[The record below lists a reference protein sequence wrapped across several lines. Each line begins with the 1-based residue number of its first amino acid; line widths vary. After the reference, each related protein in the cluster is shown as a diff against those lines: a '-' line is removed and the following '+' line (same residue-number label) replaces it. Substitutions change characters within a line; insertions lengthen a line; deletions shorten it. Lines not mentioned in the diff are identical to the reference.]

1 MEIKIMAP
9 VEGQPLPPIEWN
21 FEAVKQWVEDGLAR
35 YEGIVYDD
43 SRIAE
48 AKKDRATLNKLA
60 QAIDGKRRDVKRLY
74 LEPYEAFEVQAKELT
89 GMIKDRVS
97 GIDAQIKDYEA
108 AKKAE
113 KLERIKAECYEPMI
127 GKLAELVPYDRLH
140 EPRWLNA
147 TCSMNE
153 IADAMARKVI
163 DINAGLD
170 ALGCLDLPANIVEQC
185 RATFLKDFNLAAAL
199 AEAEN
204 LKKQADSLKRW
215 EAEKAAAEPA
225 ETRRADAEEMARVV
239 YGTALYNSTEA
250 QRAVMWC
257 IINRVE
263 SPLYPD
269 TVVEV
274 CQQPSQWMGYS
285 ADTPV
290 LGQLYDLAVEVLE
303 AWENGGARNLPEGC
317 LWFDWNGNEAI
328 TFRTAFD
335 SSGNDWRVE

>member
-21 FEAVKQWVEDGLAR
+21 FEAVRQWVEDGLAR
-35 YEGIVYDD
+35 YEGVVYDD

-60 QAIDGKRRDVKRLY
+60 QAIDSKRRDVKKLY

-140 EPRWLNA
+140 EARWLNA
-147 TCSMNE
+147 TC
-153 IADAMARKVI
+153 AMATVAAELSEKIVG
-163 DINAGLD
+163 INAGLS
-170 ALGCLDLPANIVEQC
+170 ALGGLDLPASVVEQC
-185 RATFLKDFNLAAAL
+185 RATFLKDYNLAAAL
-199 AEAEN
+199 AEAET

-215 EAEKAAAEPA
+215 EAEKAAQKPA
-225 ETRRADAEEMARVV
+225 EAHEAPTHAETPPRAETCASAPQAAQGEQETVHVVDFRVRATTLQLKQLRAAMDEIGV
-239 YGTALYNSTEA
+239 KPERLY
-250 QRAVMWC
+250 
-257 IINRVE
+257 
-263 SPLYPD
+263 L
-269 TVVEV
+269 
-274 CQQPSQWMGYS
+274 
-285 ADTPV
+285 
-290 LGQLYDLAVEVLE
+290 
-303 AWENGGARNLPEGC
+303 
-317 LWFDWNGNEAI
+317 
-328 TFRTAFD
+328 
-335 SSGNDWRVE
+335 

>member
-1 MEIKIMAP
+1 MSAETKKIFGGLEFAGYIFLTFCVIMFCSSFAFRP
-9 VEGQPLPPIEWN
+9 Q
-21 FEAVKQWVEDGLAR
+21 EDVLAR
-35 YEGIVYDD
+35 FMEPVPA
-43 SRIAE
+43 AE
-48 AKKDRATLNKLA
+48 PVA
-60 QAIDGKRRDVKRLY
+60 V
-74 LEPYEAFEVQAKELT
+74 
-89 GMIKDRVS
+89 
-97 GIDAQIKDYEA
+97 
-108 AKKAE
+108 
-113 KLERIKAECYEPMI
+113 
-127 GKLAELVPYDRLH
+127 
-140 EPRWLNA
+140 
-147 TCSMNE
+147 
-153 IADAMARKVI
+153 
-163 DINAGLD
+163 
-170 ALGCLDLPANIVEQC
+170 
-185 RATFLKDFNLAAAL
+185 
-199 AEAEN
+199 
-204 LKKQADSLKRW
+204 
-215 EAEKAAAEPA
+215 AAAEPA

>member
-1 MEIKIMAP
+1 MSAETKKIF
-9 VEGQPLPPIEWN
+9 G
-21 FEAVKQWVEDGLAR
+21 GL
-35 YEGIVYDD
+35 
-43 SRIAE
+43 
-48 AKKDRATLNKLA
+48 
-60 QAIDGKRRDVKRLY
+60 
-74 LEPYEAFEVQAKELT
+74 
-89 GMIKDRVS
+89 
-97 GIDAQIKDYEA
+97 
-108 AKKAE
+108 
-113 KLERIKAECYEPMI
+113 
-127 GKLAELVPYDRLH
+127 
-140 EPRWLNA
+140 
-147 TCSMNE
+147 E
-153 IADAMARKVI
+153 IAGYILIMFCVMMFTGGAIHRPQTDV
-163 DINAGLD
+163 
-170 ALGCLDLPANIVEQC
+170 LGQFMEPVPA
-185 RATFLKDFNLAAAL
+185 
-199 AEAEN
+199 AEPVAV
-204 LKKQADSLKRW
+204 
-215 EAEKAAAEPA
+215 AAAEPA

-290 LGQLYDLAVEVLE
+290 IGQLYDLAVEVLE
-303 AWENGGARNLPEGC
+303 AWESGGARNLPEGC